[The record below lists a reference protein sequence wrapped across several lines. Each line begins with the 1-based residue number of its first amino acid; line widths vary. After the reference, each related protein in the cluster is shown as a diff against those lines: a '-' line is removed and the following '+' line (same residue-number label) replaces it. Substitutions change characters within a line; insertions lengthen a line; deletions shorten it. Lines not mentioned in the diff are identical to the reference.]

1 MGTAYARYMNNL
13 KDKFGDGLMLYADV
27 GPISQYGSWGI
38 QEYVGQPASLAP
50 KLQAVANFA
59 ATLQ

>member
-1 MGTAYARYMNNL
+1 MGTAYARYMNNW